1 LASNVAIIAS
11 SVACVTAANK
21 RAFCVISRPGT
32 LATER
37 TTP

>member
-1 LASNVAIIAS
+1 MTAINAS

-21 RAFCVISRPGT
+21 RAFCVTSRPSIM
-32 LATER
+32 ATER